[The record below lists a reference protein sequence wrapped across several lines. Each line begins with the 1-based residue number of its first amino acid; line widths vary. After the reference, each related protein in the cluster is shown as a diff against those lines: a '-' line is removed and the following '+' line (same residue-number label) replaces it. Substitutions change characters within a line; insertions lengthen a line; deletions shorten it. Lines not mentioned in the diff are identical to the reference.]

1 MILTNFDY
9 YKTLE
14 EDKFEAQIDNII
26 KFLIKIL

>member
-14 EDKFEAQIDNII
+14 EDKFETQIDNII